1 MKYFK
6 IIPVVFFIGLLPN
19 IISAQC
25 AMCRAVL
32 ESEADGSSAEAIN
45 DGIMYLMI
53 WPYLLVGVVG
63 FVIYR
68 MMKKPLSS
76 S

>member
-6 IIPVVFFIGLLPN
+6 IIPILVFINLLPN
-19 IISAQC
+19 ITSAQC

-32 ESEADGSSAEAIN
+32 ESEADGKSAEAIN

-63 FVIYR
+63 FVVYR
-68 MMKKPLSS
+68 MLKKPLTSE
-76 S
+76 